1 MWEEENVSIC
11 RRIPSSRRSLSL
23 TLESSSL
30 ISHLSIW
37 IPPRLLV
44 TKILRSQFCR
54 EIPKAPPGSK
64 GASAHV
70 HQILFFFLVFLSGEI
85 CSKLRGSNNVLALL
99 KPKRASKKGP
109 KATAGRAA
117 DRQRDEKDEN
127 TVYDSCPWPERMD
140 GQALAH
146 KNGLDGQTRTPLHV
160 VTRTSGSS

>member
-1 MWEEENVSIC
+1 MGRRECEHMQTDSIVS
-11 RRIPSSRRSLSL
+11 PVSL
-23 TLESSSL
+23 THFG
-30 ISHLSIW
+30 IFVSHLS
-37 IPPRLLV
+37 PFNLDSSQAPRNKNLAQP
-44 TKILRSQFCR
+44 ILPGNSQ
-54 EIPKAPPGSK
+54 GS
-64 GASAHV
+64 ARIQRCQCSRPSNL
-70 HQILFFFLVFLSGEI
+70 IFFLVFLSGEI